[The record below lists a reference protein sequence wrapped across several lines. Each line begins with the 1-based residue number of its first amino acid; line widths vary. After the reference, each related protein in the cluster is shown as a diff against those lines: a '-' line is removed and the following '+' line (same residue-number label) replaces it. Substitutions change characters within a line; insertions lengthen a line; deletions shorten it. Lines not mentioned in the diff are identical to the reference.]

1 MFQII
6 YVMWELDLTAKAR
19 DIVAR
24 PSISRRIMKI
34 VLLQGYCGYLAA
46 KQADSSE

>member
-1 MFQII
+1 MFQMF

-24 PSISRRIMKI
+24 PSISRRIIKI

-46 KQADSSE
+46 KQAEFSD